1 MNKIKVLLA
10 EDEETLA
17 MIVKESL
24 ETRNFE
30 MTVVHNGVDAFEVF
44 LQNDFDILVL
54 DIMMPEKDGFTLA
67 KDIRKVNK
75 HIPIIFLTAKSQ
87 VQDVVEGFQIGAN
100 DYLKKPFSMEE
111 LIVRIQAL
119 VNRMDVANASKT
131 QTIGKYLF
139 DYVKQTL
146 EIDTQIFNL
155 THREAEVLQMLLN
168 NQNEI
173 VERSVILTK
182 IWGKDDFFN
191 GRSLDVFITKLRKKI
206 SQDESIQII
215 NIRGRGYKFLVNNG

>member
-1 MNKIKVLLA
+1 MDKIKVLLA

-17 MIVKESL
+17 IIVKESL

-30 MTVVHNGVDAFEVF
+30 ISVVHNGAAALDLF
-44 LQNDFDILVL
+44 LKNDFDVLVL
-54 DIMMPEKDGFTLA
+54 DIMMPEKDGLTLA

-75 HIPIIFLTAKSQ
+75 YVPIIFLTAKSQ
-87 VQDVVEGFQIGAN
+87 VQDVVEGFQSGAN

-119 VNRMDVANASKT
+119 VNRMDVEQTPKT
-131 QTIGKYLF
+131 QTVGKYLF
-139 DYVKQTL
+139 NYTKQTL
-146 EIDTQIFNL
+146 EIDTQVFTL
-155 THREAEVLQMLLN
+155 THREAEVLQILLN

-173 VERSVILTK
+173 VERSIMLTK

-191 GRSLDVFITKLRKKI
+191 GRSMDVFITKLRKKL

-215 NIRGRGYKFLVNNG
+215 NIRGRGYKMIF